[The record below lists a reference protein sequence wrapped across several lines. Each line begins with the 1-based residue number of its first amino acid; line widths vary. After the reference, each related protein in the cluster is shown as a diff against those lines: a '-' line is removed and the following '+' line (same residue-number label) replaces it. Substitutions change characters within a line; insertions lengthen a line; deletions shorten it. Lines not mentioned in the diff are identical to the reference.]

1 VTVGPDV
8 PGLPEVPELS
18 ALTGVFEGARR
29 LGFLGPGPTGEQ
41 VVHARALAGLLESTG
56 AGPASFLDLGSGGGL
71 PGLVLAALWPSHSA
85 TLLDSSQRR
94 TAFLRRSVVTLGWAD
109 RVSVAEGRAE
119 SLARDPRLRAS
130 FSLVVA
136 RSFAPPAVTA
146 EIGGAFLTVGG
157 CLAVSEP
164 RQTRDRATEAAADTD
179 PAGSGDRWPEA
190 GLADLGLGPVV
201 VGRGSDA
208 RVAVSRRTRPVGGRW
223 PRAVGIPTKRPL
235 W

>member
-1 VTVGPDV
+1 MVAVSPDWCW
-8 PGLPEVPELS
+8 
-18 ALTGVFEGARR
+18 RR
-29 LGFLGPGPTGEQ
+29 
-41 VVHARALAGLLESTG
+41 
-56 AGPASFLDLGSGGGL
+56 SG
-71 PGLVLAALWPSHSA
+71 PSHSA

-119 SLARDPRLRAS
+119 SLARDPRLRAA

-146 EIGGAFLTVGG
+146 EIGGAFLRVDG

-164 RQTRDRATEAAADTD
+164 RQTRDQAVGAAGDTD

-190 GLADLGLGPVV
+190 GLADLGLGPVM
-201 VGRGSDA
+201 VGHGSDA
-208 RVAVSRRTRPVGGRW
+208 RLAVSRRTVPVDGPVAPCGRDPDETTPLVGKVPRGTTCGGSFSAARK
-223 PRAVGIPTKRPL
+223 PRERVVPNLLTGLGTSVNTVPTAGSGHDVAK
-235 W
+235 